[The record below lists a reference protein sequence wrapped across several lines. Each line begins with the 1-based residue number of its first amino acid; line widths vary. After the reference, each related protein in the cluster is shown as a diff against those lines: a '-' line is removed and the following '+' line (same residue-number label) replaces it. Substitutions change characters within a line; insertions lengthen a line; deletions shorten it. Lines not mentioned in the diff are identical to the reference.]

1 LDRTNDYTRQLD
13 QFTEHAAV
21 LIGQIKDREAL
32 LKDIINSSGE
42 EIRNAY
48 VREAR
53 DLVDRIAERRL
64 AEAEK
69 EEATPGAL
77 LMKGVAGALAVIATR
92 KSPES
97 QLARDFQ
104 EPAIQSYRMDETI
117 KKRIIEVSAVL
128 KRRIK
133 EETSAMEL
141 GDFLKSL
148 KGGKAMHK
156 SLNAMFGEELDRFP

>member
-1 LDRTNDYTRQLD
+1 MDRTNDYTRQLD

-32 LKDIINSSGE
+32 LKDAMNSSGE

-53 DLVDRIAERRL
+53 DLVDKIAERRL
-64 AEAEK
+64 AGAEK
-69 EEATPGAL
+69 EDATLGAL
-77 LMKGVAGALAVIATR
+77 LVKGIAGALVIATR
-92 KSPES
+92 KAPES

-117 KKRIIEVSAVL
+117 KRRIIEVCAVL

-133 EETSAMEL
+133 EEASAMEL

-156 SLNAMFGEELDRFP
+156 SLNTMFKEELAKLP